1 MHFDLSSRTFEFEFR
16 HDPAVRAPTE
26 VFVPNYQYPEGYAVE
41 LSDGTYRIDR
51 EAQTLTVQHAPD
63 RETHTIRVWPDAS

>member
-1 MHFDLSSRTFEFEFR
+1 MHIDGMWFKDDQGRTEI
-16 HDPAVRAPTE
+16 
-26 VFVPNYQYPEGYAVE
+26 FVPNYQYPEGYAVE

-63 RETHTIRVWPDAS
+63 RETHTIRVWPAAS